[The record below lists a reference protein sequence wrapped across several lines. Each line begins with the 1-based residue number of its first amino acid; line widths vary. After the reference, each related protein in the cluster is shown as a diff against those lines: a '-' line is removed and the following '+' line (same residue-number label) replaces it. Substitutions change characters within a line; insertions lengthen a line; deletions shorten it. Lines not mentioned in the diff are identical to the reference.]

1 MAMDEEAGGLDIELL
16 AHVLTDFDQILAA
29 LTTDACVRF
38 MPVFNARQMLG
49 ERLATRA
56 FASGRLAGRAQLLG
70 FSCLRTGVGTPAF
83 LEQLALFCG
92 ELLTLVGEAN
102 TLVIRQ
108 FKGQRLNL
116 ESIIFGFIE
125 ELADPRRQG
134 GIRVELGE
142 FGS

>member
-16 AHVLTDFDQILAA
+16 ADVLTDFDQILAA
-29 LTTDACVRF
+29 LAASTRVRF

-70 FSCLRTGVGTPAF
+70 FSRLRTGVGTPAF

-92 ELLTLVGEAN
+92 ELFALVGEAN
-102 TLVIRQ
+102 ALVVPQ
-108 FKGQRLNL
+108 FKGQRLDL
-116 ESIIFGFIE
+116 ERIIPGLFE
-125 ELADPRRQG
+125 KLADPGRQG
-134 GIRVELGE
+134 GIGAELGK

>member
-1 MAMDEEAGGLDIELL
+1 MDKEAGGLDIELL
-16 AHVLTDFDQILAA
+16 ADVLTDFDQILAA

-38 MPVFNARQMLG
+38 MPMFDSRQMLG
-49 ERLATRA
+49 ERLATR
-56 FASGRLAGRAQLLG
+56 ASGRLAGRAQLLG

-92 ELLTLVGEAN
+92 ELFALVGEAN

-116 ESIIFGFIE
+116 ERIIPGLFE
-125 ELADPRRQG
+125 KLADPGRQG
-134 GIRVELGE
+134 GIGAELGE